1 LMSMQDEMHG
11 VVSRYCGPLGFVF
24 LLLALSSGSLASD
37 EAPQVLK
44 GNAGKA
50 PCRITS
56 INAATGV
63 VTAKVNSGA
72 QSFRLSVRD
81 TALRDSLKVGNAV
94 FADFNT
100 QEVFTSAVAGG
111 QAVRLVGILTD
122 SFAKSSAGGANP
134 GNAASP
140 ATSAQNATAGQSGKS
155 VKLAAPGTPPA
166 AAAGPAAPGSSMSP
180 TAVKGPQTKPSATNR
195 ATTTSQFFLKRQG
208 IERESQDPRPKGRI
222 HLLSFYMSRRFPQPD
237 Y

>member
-1 LMSMQDEMHG
+1 MSGGSG
-11 VVSRYCGPLGFVF
+11 VV
-24 LLLALSSGSLASD
+24 D
-37 EAPQVLK
+37 
-44 GNAGKA
+44 
-50 PCRITS
+50 
-56 INAATGV
+56 
-63 VTAKVNSGA
+63 AKVNSGA

-100 QEVFTSAVAGG
+100 QEVFPSAVAGG
-111 QAVRLVGILTD
+111 QAVRLGGILTD

-166 AAAGPAAPGSSMSP
+166 AAAGPGAPGSTIIP
-180 TAVKGPQTKPSATNR
+180 TAVKGPPTKPTATNC
-195 ATTTSQFFLKRQG
+195 AHPTTAVFLKRQETEG
-208 IERESQDPRPKGRI
+208 DSQTHPHHGESE
-222 HLLSFYMSRRFPQPD
+222 L
-237 Y
+237 

>member
-1 LMSMQDEMHG
+1 MSGGSG
-11 VVSRYCGPLGFVF
+11 VV
-24 LLLALSSGSLASD
+24 D
-37 EAPQVLK
+37 
-44 GNAGKA
+44 
-50 PCRITS
+50 
-56 INAATGV
+56 
-63 VTAKVNSGA
+63 AKVNSGA

-111 QAVRLVGILTD
+111 QAVRLGGILTD

-166 AAAGPAAPGSSMSP
+166 AAAGPRAPGSSLSP
-180 TAVKGPQTKPSATNR
+180 TAVKGPPTQPAPPNSAPPTR
-195 ATTTSQFFLKRQG
+195 QFFPKLQSIQG
-208 IERESQDPRPKGRI
+208 EAHHPWPKAER
-222 HLLSFYMSRRFPQPD
+222 
-237 Y
+237 

>member
-24 LLLALSSGSLASD
+24 LLLARSIGSLASG

-44 GNAGKA
+44 GNAGKT

-111 QAVRLVGILTD
+111 QAVRLGGILTD

-134 GNAASP
+134 GTAASP

-155 VKLAAPGTPPA
+155 AKLPAPGTPPT
-166 AAAGPAAPGSSMSP
+166 AAAGPHPPRAYLTP
-180 TAVKGPQTKPSATNR
+180 TPPP
-195 ATTTSQFFLKRQG
+195 
-208 IERESQDPRPKGRI
+208 EP
-222 HLLSFYMSRRFPQPD
+222 
-237 Y
+237 

>member
-1 LMSMQDEMHG
+1 MSGGSG
-11 VVSRYCGPLGFVF
+11 VV
-24 LLLALSSGSLASD
+24 D
-37 EAPQVLK
+37 
-44 GNAGKA
+44 
-50 PCRITS
+50 
-56 INAATGV
+56 
-63 VTAKVNSGA
+63 AKVNSGA

-100 QEVFTSAVAGG
+100 QEVFPSAVAGG
-111 QAVRLVGILTD
+111 QAVRLGGILTD

-166 AAAGPAAPGSSMSP
+166 AAAGPRAPGPSLSP
-180 TAVKGPQTKPSATNR
+180 TAGKGPQPKPAATNR
-195 ATTTSQFFLKRQG
+195 ATKTIHVFLKAQSVN
-208 IERESQDPRPKGRI
+208 EE
-222 HLLSFYMSRRFPQPD
+222 PQPPRHTGKNRPL
-237 Y
+237 